1 MAINRPK
8 AQQVPVTRAKAQTSG
23 DTVKAN
29 LDEIEAARNAR
40 ISLIREDVRGQM
52 MPICL
57 SAAFDGRAL
66 FATETPPD
74 AKEFSSSW
82 FQLHP
87 ILCPHPAE
95 ALHWSLD
102 ACSLYAHR
110 APDGAKAPAAFLR
123 RGLLC

>member
-66 FATETPPD
+66 FATETPRYGD
-74 AKEFSSSW
+74 GLRSIGFQSYSGALDDTQSS
-82 FQLHP
+82 
-87 ILCPHPAE
+87 
-95 ALHWSLD
+95 
-102 ACSLYAHR
+102 
-110 APDGAKAPAAFLR
+110 
-123 RGLLC
+123 